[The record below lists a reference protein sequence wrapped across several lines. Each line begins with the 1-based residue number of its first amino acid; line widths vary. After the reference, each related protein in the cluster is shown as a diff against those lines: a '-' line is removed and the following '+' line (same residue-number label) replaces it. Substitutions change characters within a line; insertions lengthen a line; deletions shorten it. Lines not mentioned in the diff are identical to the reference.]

1 MLQLLLIVEFP
12 LLNIFF
18 WNDKTKVYKGLFEDF
33 FLIFYQQC
41 ATFFVF
47 LKSAI
52 QIKIMKS
59 LFLPIL
65 FFCSGMSFSQTTTI
79 QKFEKPTRV
88 VPHSKTVIYSETA
101 NYAKEHG
108 SYIADIPKEKSMT
121 FDGEISEEKAKLVDP
136 AKMEIQILKDK
147 NQYFKITNTQKML
160 VVKSETVLKNEM
172 QQANEKN

>member
-1 MLQLLLIVEFP
+1 
-12 LLNIFF
+12 
-18 WNDKTKVYKGLFEDF
+18 
-33 FLIFYQQC
+33 
-41 ATFFVF
+41 
-47 LKSAI
+47 
-52 QIKIMKS
+52 
-59 LFLPIL
+59 
-65 FFCSGMSFSQTTTI
+65 MSFSQTTTI

-101 NYAKEHG
+101 YYAKEHG
-108 SYIADIPKEKSMT
+108 SYITDIPKEKSMT